1 MNKLNAL
8 MKKDNLFENEEIELK
23 RLKEALG
30 YILTQLKEPSHGQ
43 EQSGWNLSDSI
54 TTNHFNIS
62 NYIGSVVQVK
72 FLYQ

>member
-30 YILTQLKEPSHGQ
+30 YILT
-43 EQSGWNLSDSI
+43 
-54 TTNHFNIS
+54 
-62 NYIGSVVQVK
+62 
-72 FLYQ
+72 